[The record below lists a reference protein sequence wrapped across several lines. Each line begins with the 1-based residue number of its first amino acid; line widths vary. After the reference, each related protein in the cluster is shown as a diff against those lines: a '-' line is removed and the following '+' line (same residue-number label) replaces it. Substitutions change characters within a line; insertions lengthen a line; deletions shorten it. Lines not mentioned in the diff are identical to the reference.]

1 MAEYID
7 QIGRSVHLDKPP
19 ERIISLVPS
28 QTELLYDLGLNN
40 KVVGI
45 TKFCIH
51 PQHWHE
57 SKMRVGGTKTI
68 HLDKIHSLQ
77 PDLIICNKE
86 ENTKEIVE
94 QLERD
99 YCVWVSDISSLSD
112 AYKMIHDLGQLFCIS
127 PKAFRSS
134 YCALLF
140 YKPVNRIKIILFILY
155 FLFSHDYFLSSS
167 SSL

>member
-1 MAEYID
+1 MITQEVSKGYFLNNMAEFID

-57 SKMRVGGTKTI
+57 SKMRVGEQKRFTLI
-68 HLDKIHSLQ
+68 RYIHSNQ
-77 PDLIICNKE
+77 I
-86 ENTKEIVE
+86 
-94 QLERD
+94 
-99 YCVWVSDISSLSD
+99 
-112 AYKMIHDLGQLFCIS
+112 
-127 PKAFRSS
+127 
-134 YCALLF
+134 
-140 YKPVNRIKIILFILY
+140 
-155 FLFSHDYFLSSS
+155 
-167 SSL
+167 